1 MRLGY
6 TNRGHRCVQ
15 SGLIN
20 GVSRRY
26 NGWPRRVFATVKLP
40 LPRFTRS
47 PIFFVG
53 LAALHLNLGGGHIY
67 LLFHSAITWT
77 DICKALGAAA
87 AAYYFVALALRAHEP
102 APSSP

>member
-1 MRLGY
+1 MTPAY
-6 TNRGHRCVQ
+6 TNRAMRRVQ

-26 NGWPRRVFATVKLP
+26 NGWPRRVFPTVKLP

-67 LLFHSAITWT
+67 LLFQR
-77 DICKALGAAA
+77 
-87 AAYYFVALALRAHEP
+87 LA
-102 APSSP
+102 